1 MVESSYSDDM
11 LEQIVD
17 GKEIFPNFITHAPN
31 HEVIVIKNGLV
42 VIKTVRTMGRF
53 VLHMQISFIILL

>member
-17 GKEIFPNFITHAPN
+17 GKEIFFNFITHAP
-31 HEVIVIKNGLV
+31 
-42 VIKTVRTMGRF
+42 TMK
-53 VLHMQISFIILL
+53 